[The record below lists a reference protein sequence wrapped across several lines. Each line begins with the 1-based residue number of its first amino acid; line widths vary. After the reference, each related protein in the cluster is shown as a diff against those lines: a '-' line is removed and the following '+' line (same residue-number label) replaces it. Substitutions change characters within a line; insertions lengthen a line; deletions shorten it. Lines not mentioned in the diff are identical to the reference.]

1 MCVSQ
6 SALPLRADGADHQLL
21 ESVIEFYRRRFP
33 DEPAPSQFLAS
44 RNLLHPELVAT
55 FELGYA
61 DRELGRRLPP
71 RQNKVGR
78 ELRARL
84 QRLGIYRGSGHG
96 HFNGS
101 LVVPL
106 RSASGEVVNLYGHK
120 TGHKLN
126 GTWRHTWL
134 ADARGLFN
142 PHAFTCIELILTD
155 SVLNAMSFWCAELP
169 NVTCTFGLQPP
180 HEDLITAL
188 QASKL
193 ERVYLAQRNTAGG
206 DHAAAQAAKV
216 LATMDVELLR
226 VNFPFDHDA
235 NDYLLATGPQVLKG
249 SLNTAQPYQEKLTA
263 VVKRQPAHESRP
275 KPTGTPQNEQKKN
288 SAKAPVQSKPRDTRQ
303 LSPPDGEPTMT
314 DTDIRFTF
322 DDRHYRVR
330 GLDKNNSL
338 QRLKVNLLV
347 ERRELLH
354 VDSLDLYS
362 AQARARFI
370 KLASTEIYVEES
382 TVKQD
387 LAKILLQ
394 LETLQ
399 EEQLRAKLQ
408 VKKEQPKQLTD
419 AERDEAEK
427 LLRDPNL
434 LKRILSDYDR
444 CGLVGEETNKLVC
457 YLGCVS
463 RLLDRPL
470 AIMIQSSSAAGKTT
484 LMDAALAFVPP
495 EHQIRYSAMTGQS
508 LYYMGPH
515 KNMKH
520 KILAVSE
527 EEGVAQASYALKLL
541 QSDGKLRIAAAGK
554 NGDTG
559 RQQTEEYEVEGPV
572 MMFLTTTSE
581 TPDAELQNR
590 CITLRVNESAT
601 QTEAIHAR
609 QSARYTLAGQEQLV
623 KRQAICQLHQNAQ
636 RLLQPKRVLIP
647 WANQFTFR
655 RDQTRMRRDYE
666 KYLSLIATIT
676 LLHQYQRK
684 HHEGHEEHE
693 GYIVATLDDVALA
706 NRLAG
711 EALGQSLDDLLPQ
724 TRQLLVLIDDHVT
737 KRSHQEETSRQD
749 LRFTQRELREAFGWS
764 DFQIRKHLSRLVRLE
779 YVLVFRTGHGNQRH
793 YQLLYDGQGRDGG
806 RFLLGLADPDQLKA
820 SYDKRTEHPNQ
831 RNEPLPSPIRAA
843 CEPVASTSQNT
854 DNTKGQHHLR
864 QTILE
869 QRPNGQVLPAGLS
882 AS

>member
-1 MCVSQ
+1 MHASNP
-6 SALPLRADGADHQLL
+6 ALPVRADGSDQELL
-21 ESVIEFYRRRFP
+21 ESVMEFYRNRFT
-33 DEPAPSQFLAS
+33 DEAAGSQFLVS
-44 RNLLHPELVAT
+44 RGLRSSELVEE
-55 FELGYA
+55 FQIGYA
-61 DRELGRRLPP
+61 DRELGRRLPAAN
-71 RQNKVGR
+71 QSKAGR

-84 QRLGIYRGSGHG
+84 KTLGIYRSSGHG

-101 LVVPL
+101 IVISLRNANGQLVNV
-106 RSASGEVVNLYGHK
+106 YGHK
-120 TGHKLN
+120 TTANLKDTTHL
-126 GTWRHTWL
+126 HTWL
-134 ADARGLFN
+134 GEPRGVFN
-142 PHAFTCIELILTD
+142 TQALPVCTEIVLTD
-155 SVLNAMSFWCAELP
+155 SILNAMSFWCAEVR
-169 NVTCTFGLQPP
+169 NVTCTWGLSAM
-180 HEDLITAL
+180 HDDLIAAL
-188 QASKL
+188 QDAKVQ
-193 ERVYLAQRNTAGG
+193 RVYLAQRNTIGG
-206 DHAAAQAAKV
+206 DNAAAEAAKL
-216 LATMDVELLR
+216 LANMHVELLR

-235 NDYLLATGPQVLKG
+235 NDYLLAESPERLKA
-249 SLNTAQPYQEKLTA
+249 LQDAALPYQVRFTIATA
-263 VVKRQPAHESRP
+263 SEPAEDRQPSADE
-275 KPTGTPQNEQKKN
+275 TPQKENKGP
-288 SAKAPVQSKPRDTRQ
+288 SAKPPRQAKPGDARQS
-303 LSPPDGEPTMT
+303 SPSDGEPSITE
-314 DTDIRFTF
+314 TDIRFTF

-338 QRLKVNLLV
+338 QRLKINLLV
-347 ERRELLH
+347 ERKDLIH

-370 KLASTEIYVEES
+370 KLASTEIYSDDQVI
-382 TVKQD
+382 KQD

-399 EEQLRAKLQ
+399 EEQLRAKLRVQ
-408 VKKEQPKQLTD
+408 DEKPIELTE
-419 AERDEAEK
+419 AERREAAQ

-434 LKRILSDYDR
+434 LQRILTDYDR

-463 RLLDRPL
+463 RLLERPL

-484 LMDAALAFVPP
+484 LMDASLAFVPP

-541 QSDGKLRIAAAGK
+541 QSDGKLKIAATGK

-559 RQQTEEYEVEGPV
+559 RQQTEDFEVEGPS
-572 MMFLTTTSE
+572 MLFLTTTSE

-601 QTEAIHAR
+601 QTEAIHAC
-609 QSARYTLAGQEQLV
+609 QSARYTLAGQEQLAQ
-623 KRQAICQLHQNAQ
+623 RDAICQLHQNAQ

-676 LLHQYQRK
+676 LLHQYQR
-684 HHEGHEEHE
+684 EEHD
-693 GYIVATLDDVALA
+693 GYLIATLDDVALA

-724 TRQLLVLIDDHVT
+724 THQLLVRIDDWIT
-737 KRSHQEETSRQD
+737 NRSRQEQTPRQD
-749 LRFTQRELREAFGWS
+749 LRFTQRELREAFGWHDRS
-764 DFQIRKHLSRLVRLE
+764 LRRHLVRLVELE
-779 YVLVFRTGHGNQRH
+779 YVLAYRTGRGNERQ
-793 YQLLYDGQGRDGG
+793 YQLLYDGQGRDGE
-806 RFLLGLADPDQLKA
+806 RFLLGLLDVAQLTPPTTTQHTPLE
-820 SYDKRTEHPNQ
+820 DRT
-831 RNEPLPSPIRAA
+831 
-843 CEPVASTSQNT
+843 
-854 DNTKGQHHLR
+854 G
-864 QTILE
+864 
-869 QRPNGQVLPAGLS
+869 GPAK
-882 AS
+882 

>member
-1 MCVSQ
+1 MLATNP
-6 SALPLRADGADHQLL
+6 ALPVRADGTDHELL
-21 ESVIEFYRRRFP
+21 ESVLDFYHHRFG
-33 DEPAPSQFLAS
+33 DESAGSQFLVS
-44 RNLLHPELVAT
+44 RGLCSSELVNE
-55 FELGYA
+55 FQIGYA
-61 DRELGRRLPP
+61 DRELGRLLPSAN
-71 RQNKVGR
+71 QSKAGR
-78 ELRARL
+78 ELRQRL
-84 QRLGIYRGSGHG
+84 KDLGIYRSSGHG

-101 LVVPL
+101 IVVPL
-106 RSASGEVVNLYGHK
+106 RDIHGQVINIYGRKTTTNLKDVTH
-120 TGHKLN
+120 L
-126 GTWRHTWL
+126 HTWL
-134 ADARGLFN
+134 GKPRGVFN
-142 PHAFTCIELILTD
+142 GQALQTCSEIVLTD
-155 SVLNAMSFWCAELP
+155 SILNAMSFWCAEVR
-169 NVTCTFGLQPP
+169 NVTCTFGLRPM
-180 HEDLITAL
+180 HDDLTATL
-188 QASKL
+188 QASKVR
-193 ERVYLAQRNTAGG
+193 RVYLAQRNTAGG
-206 DHAAAQAAKV
+206 DNGAAKAANV
-216 LATMDVELLR
+216 LANMNVELLR
-226 VNFPFDHDA
+226 VNFPFDQDA
-235 NDYLLATGPQVLKG
+235 NDYLLAESADRLKA
-249 SLNTAQPYQEKLTA
+249 LVNAAQPYSISTTTVSVQLPEKSPSHSFREGEA
-263 VVKRQPAHESRP
+263 PAEP
-275 KPTGTPQNEQKKN
+275 KSGKN
-288 SAKAPVQSKPRDTRQ
+288 AKDDS
-303 LSPPDGEPTMT
+303 SSEPTIT
-314 DTDIRFTF
+314 DTEIRFTF

-338 QRLKVNLLV
+338 QRLRINLLV
-347 ERRELLH
+347 ERKELLH
-354 VDSLDLYS
+354 VDSLDMYS
-362 AQARARFI
+362 AQARNRFI
-370 KLASTEIYVEES
+370 KLAATEIYVEE
-382 TVKQD
+382 TTIKQD

-399 EEQLRAKLQ
+399 EEQLRTKLQ
-408 VKKEQPKQLTD
+408 VQKEKPKQLTD
-419 AERDEAEK
+419 AERHEAEQ
-427 LLRDPNL
+427 LLRDPKL
-434 LKRILSDYDR
+434 LERILTDYDR
-444 CGLVGEETNKLVC
+444 SGLVGEETNKLVC

-541 QSDGKLRIAAAGK
+541 QSDGRLKIAAAGK

-601 QTEAIHAR
+601 QTEAIHAC
-609 QSARYTLAGQEQLV
+609 QSARYTIEG
-623 KRQAICQLHQNAQ
+623 QLHQNAQ

-693 GYIVATLDDVALA
+693 GYIVATLDDVTLA

-724 TRQLLVLIDDHVT
+724 TRQLLVLIDDHIT
-737 KRSHQEETSRQD
+737 KRSREEQTSRQD

-764 DFQIRKHLSRLVRLE
+764 DFQIRKHLARLATLE

-793 YQLLYDGQGRDGG
+793 YQLLYDGQGRDGSP
-806 RFLLGLADPDQLKA
+806 FLLGLIDPKQLDA
-820 SYDKRTEHPNQ
+820 SYTDGNEHPQ
-831 RNEPLPSPIRAA
+831 DRNEPPPSSMRAA
-843 CEPVASTSQNT
+843 SEPPPITGPTNGNNNDHMNLQQSPMKNVS
-854 DNTKGQHHLR
+854 
-864 QTILE
+864 
-869 QRPNGQVLPAGLS
+869 NGQPPLS
-882 AS
+882 EPIAS